1 MKLTLK
7 WIVVVF
13 VVAAAGLSL
22 LNLRPGLRKPVEP
35 GGSNQAP
42 ATNSVPGVEDQA
54 AIADSFGRIPL
65 HFERNQGQADSSVG
79 FVSRSGN
86 RALFIGNTESRLV
99 LPNVTMTK
107 KGERL
112 SKEPDV
118 LTMKL
123 VDARVDPKAEGIN
136 ELPGRTS
143 YFKGSDPEKWQA
155 QIPTYEKVKYTGVY
169 EGVDLIYYGN
179 QNTLEYDFD
188 LAAHVDPDVIKMKFE
203 NTSQIKVDENG
214 DLNLTVG
221 SHVVRQHAPI
231 VYQEIDGVRNVIEA
245 SYVVSQNEK
254 EVGFSIGEYDRSKA
268 LTIDPV
274 VTFSTYLGGSAGS
287 DLFNI
292 EAGFALA
299 VDPSG
304 NIFVA
309 GITPSGDFPTQSPQ
323 QPNPAG
329 IYDAF
334 ITKFNPSGSA
344 LLYSSYFGGNDEDR
358 IVSISL
364 GPSNEIFASGYTLS
378 TNFPLMTPLL
388 SNLNGFNDGFIAKFS
403 STGALVYSTY
413 LGGSSAE
420 ACLFIKNQGTD
431 VVTFAGSTQSVDFPT
446 FNAIQPNN
454 AGGSDFFLGKLN
466 LATNTLLFSTYFGGT
481 FTDSMILSSAAV
493 DQAGNIYI
501 GGTSGSIDY
510 PTTVGAFQ
518 TESGGSDEVVITK
531 FSPLGNS
538 IFYSTYIGGN
548 LVDDADGLAIDSSG
562 NAYVTGFTRSANFPT
577 KNAVQPVLKDPDA
590 FVAKLNAS
598 GSDLVFSTYLGGLNL
613 ERGSAVA
620 TDAAG
625 NCYVTG
631 RSNSGDFPVKR
642 ALRPARG
649 LDDVFV
655 SKFNRDGA
663 MLFSTLLGGSF
674 NDYGFTIAADNFNN
688 AIVSGRATQNYFITP
703 GALQPNM
710 GGQADAFL
718 TKINTSV
725 RKVRSDFEGDAKTD
739 IGVYRPSTGVWY
751 SLRSSSGVFNAQPF
765 GMSGDVPVPGDY
777 DGDGKT
783 DTAVFRPSEGVW
795 YILNS
800 RTNTLRAVFWGVATD
815 KLVQGDYDG
824 DDKTDVAIYRPS
836 NNVWYIIL
844 SSTNGLRTST
854 FGVQGDRPVPADY
867 DGDGVTDI
875 ATYQPVNG
883 VWSIV
888 GSFLGIRSL
897 QFGLSTDRPVPAD
910 YDGDG
915 YDDISVYRPSDGT
928 WYIVRSGAGNSL
940 LALQW
945 GVSTDIPSPGEFDG
959 DGKEDVAVFRP
970 SNGAWYVLR
979 SSDGGLFA
987 TVFGSSGD
995 VPVTSAYVPQ

>member
-1 MKLTLK
+1 MRLTFKL
-7 WIVVVF
+7 IVAVF
-13 VVAAAGLSL
+13 VVAAAGLSV
-22 LNLRPGLRKPVEP
+22 LNLRKPIESSP
-35 GGSNQAP
+35 SKP
-42 ATNSVPGVEDQA
+42 TLSIPSPEDQKT
-54 AIADSFGRIPL
+54 IADNFGRIPL

-79 FVSRSGN
+79 FISRNGG
-86 RALFIGNTESRLV
+86 RALLLGKSEARLV
-99 LPNVTMTK
+99 LPNFSETEK
-107 KGERL
+107 RQPRADA
-112 SKEPDV
+112 PDI

-123 VDARVDPKAEGIN
+123 VDASADPTVEGMN
-136 ELPGRTS
+136 PLPARS
-143 YFKGSDPEKWQA
+143 NYFKGNDPKKWQA
-155 QIPTYEKVKYTGVY
+155 DVQTYEKVKYTGVY
-169 EGVDLIYYGN
+169 QGVDLVYYGN
-179 QNTLEYDFD
+179 QTTLEYDFHV
-188 LAAHVDPDVIKMKFE
+188 APNVDPNVIRMKFDSA
-203 NTSQIKVDENG
+203 TDLKVEENG
-214 DLNLTVG
+214 DLNLSVG

-231 VYQEIDGVRNVIEA
+231 VYQEIDGVRKAVEA
-245 SYVVSQNEK
+245 GYVVSQNEK
-254 EVGFSIGEYDRSKA
+254 VVGFSIGEYDRSKA

-287 DLFNI
+287 DFFPI
-292 EAGFALA
+292 ESGFALA

-309 GITPSGDFPTQSPQ
+309 GITPSGDFPTQSPA
-323 QPNPAG
+323 QPSSAG

-334 ITKFNPSGSA
+334 ITKYNPSGSA

-364 GPSNEIFASGYTLS
+364 GPSNEIFASGFTLS
-378 TNFPLMTPLL
+378 TNFPLMTPLQTT
-388 SNLNGFNDGFIAKFS
+388 LNGFNDAFIAKFS
-403 STGALVYSTY
+403 STGALAYSTY

-431 VVTFAGSTQSVDFPT
+431 VVTFAGSTQSVDFPV
-446 FNAIQPNN
+446 FNAIQGNN

-466 LATNTLLFSTYFGGT
+466 MATNTLVFSTYFGGT
-481 FTDSMILSSAAV
+481 FNDSMILSTAAV
-493 DQAGNIYI
+493 DDAGNIYI

-531 FSPLGNS
+531 FNSLGNA

-548 LVDDADGLAIDSSG
+548 LIDDADGLTIDSSG
-562 NAYVTGFTRSANFPT
+562 NAYVTGFTRSANYPV
-577 KNAVQPVLKDPDA
+577 KNAVQPVLKDPDS
-590 FVAKLNAS
+590 FVTKLNAT
-598 GSDLVFSTYLGGLNL
+598 GTDLVFSTYLGGLNL

-631 RSNSGDFPVKR
+631 RSNSGDFPSKR
-642 ALRPARG
+642 ALRPPRG

-663 MLFSTLLGGSF
+663 LLFSTLLGGNF
-674 NDYGFTIAADNFNN
+674 NDYGFAIIADNFNN
-688 AIVSGRATQNYFITP
+688 AIVTGRATRNYLITP
-703 GALQPNM
+703 GALQPTM
-710 GGQADAFL
+710 GGEADAFL

-725 RKVRSDFEGDAKTD
+725 RKVRSDFEGDSKTD

-751 SLRSSSGVFNAQPF
+751 SLRSSTGVFNAQPF
-765 GMSGDVPVPGDY
+765 GMAGDVPVPGDY
-777 DGDGKT
+777 DADGKT
-783 DTAVFRPSEGVW
+783 DTAVFRPSEGIW

-800 RTNTLRAVFWGVATD
+800 RTNTLRAVFWGVASD

-824 DDKTDVAIYRPS
+824 DDKTDVAVYRPS
-836 NNVWYIIL
+836 TSVWYIIL
-844 SSTNGLRTST
+844 SSTNGLRTAT
-854 FGVQGDRPVPADY
+854 FGLSGDKPVPADY

-875 ATYQPVNG
+875 ATYQPANG
-883 VWSIV
+883 LWSIV
-888 GSFLGIRSL
+888 GSFLGIRTM
-897 QFGLSTDRPVPAD
+897 QFGLSSDKPVPAD

-915 YDDISVYRPSDGT
+915 YDDIAVYRPSDGT
-928 WYIVRSGAGNSL
+928 WYIVRSGVGNSL

-970 SNGAWYVLR
+970 SNGAWYVLK
-979 SSDGGLFA
+979 SSNGALFA
-987 TVFGSSGD
+987 TVFGLSGD
-995 VPVTSAYVPQ
+995 VPVTSAYVAQ